1 MRFLRE
7 RRPRRELFAL
17 QALNHR
23 LETGRCAMDFGKSY
37 GVWAAVAGLFAVAL
51 FGIFADVS
59 SPPPVRR
66 VPASGVTP
74 VAADVV
80 RRVIGPIPEVIS
92 KPKSFRVDES
102 LSGIDRDHLAD
113 SAVTQVTATTDL
125 PRTQHVSFPA
135 APFTAIPATASAIAT
150 AAETAETA
158 EIRLMMQSY
167 LKAFNR
173 HDTAALASHWSDS
186 GESVDLDSGEKT
198 KGRDAVAG
206 VFATLF
212 EQDTNAMIDIDIES
226 IRPIRND
233 VAVIDGVSLL
243 SFDDATSAS
252 SRFSAVV
259 VRENGTWVLSSVR
272 ETAVSAPQAARRP
285 SAQLD
290 QLEWLV
296 GSWEDVSEGLV
307 ASTRCSWNAGRSF
320 LTRSHISAPEATSAS
335 TADGIPALLPADG
348 SAREISEI
356 IGWDPDRQQIRS
368 WVFTSDGRFAEGFWS
383 RTGDAWEVR
392 YEGRGADEG
401 TACTFTIDR
410 PGPDEIVIRCEPST
424 LTEILPP
431 ATDFV
436 RTAYLGG

>member
-1 MRFLRE
+1 
-7 RRPRRELFAL
+7 
-17 QALNHR
+17 
-23 LETGRCAMDFGKSY
+23 MDFQKSY
-37 GVWAAVAGLFAVAL
+37 GMWAAVAGLFVVAAI
-51 FGIFADVS
+51 GIFADVS
-59 SPPPVRR
+59 SPPSVR
-66 VPASGVTP
+66 PSPPSGVTP

-80 RRVIGPIPEVIS
+80 RHAIGPIPEVIS

-102 LSGIDRDHLAD
+102 LAGIDHGHRAD
-113 SAVTQVTATTDL
+113 PAVTQVMATTDL

-135 APFTAIPATASAIAT
+135 APFTAIPATGAADVSASE
-150 AAETAETA
+150 AAETM
-158 EIRLMMQSY
+158 EIRRMMQSY

-173 HDTAALASHWSDS
+173 HDTAALAAHWSDS
-186 GESVDLDSGEKT
+186 GESIDLDSGEKT
-198 KGRDAVAG
+198 TGRDAVAG

-212 EQDTNAMIDIDIES
+212 EQDTSAAIDIDIES
-226 IRPIRND
+226 IRPIRDD
-233 VAVIDGVSLL
+233 VAVVDGVSLL
-243 SFDDATSAS
+243 SFDDATIAS

-259 VRENGTWVLSSVR
+259 VREAGTWVLSSVR
-272 ETAVSAPQAARRP
+272 ETAASAPQAIRRP

-296 GSWEDVSEGLV
+296 GSWEDVSEELV
-307 ASTRCSWNAGRSF
+307 ATTRCSWNAGRSF
-320 LTRSHISAPEATSAS
+320 LTRSHISAPEATSSS

-356 IGWDPDRQQIRS
+356 IGWDPDRRQIRS
-368 WVFTSDGRFAEGFWS
+368 WVFTSDGRFAEGVWN
-383 RTGDAWEVR
+383 RTGDSWEVR

-401 TACTFTIDR
+401 TACTFTISR
-410 PGPDEIVIRCEPST
+410 PGPDEIVIRCEPSS

>member
-1 MRFLRE
+1 
-7 RRPRRELFAL
+7 
-17 QALNHR
+17 
-23 LETGRCAMDFGKSY
+23 MDFQKSY
-37 GVWAAVAGLFAVAL
+37 GMWAAVAGLFVVAAI
-51 FGIFADVS
+51 GIFADVS
-59 SPPPVRR
+59 SPPPVQ
-66 VPASGVTP
+66 PSPPSGVTP

-80 RRVIGPIPEVIS
+80 RHAIGPIPEVIS

-102 LSGIDRDHLAD
+102 LAGIDRGHRAD
-113 SAVTQVTATTDL
+113 PAVTQVMATTDL

-135 APFTAIPATASAIAT
+135 APFTAIPATGAADVSASE
-150 AAETAETA
+150 AAETM
-158 EIRLMMQSY
+158 EIRRMMQSY

-173 HDTAALASHWSDS
+173 HDTAALAAHWSDS
-186 GESVDLDSGEKT
+186 GESIDLDSGEKT
-198 KGRDAVAG
+198 TGRDAVAG

-212 EQDTNAMIDIDIES
+212 EQDTSAAIDIDIES
-226 IRPIRND
+226 IRPIRDD
-233 VAVIDGVSLL
+233 VAVVDGVSLL

-259 VRENGTWVLSSVR
+259 VREAGTWVLSSVR
-272 ETAVSAPQAARRP
+272 ETAVSAPQAIRRP

-296 GSWEDVSEGLV
+296 GSWEDVSEELV
-307 ASTRCSWNAGRSF
+307 ATTRCSWNAGRSF
-320 LTRSHISAPEATSAS
+320 LTRSHISAPEATSSS

-356 IGWDPDRQQIRS
+356 IGWDPDRRQIRS
-368 WVFTSDGRFAEGFWS
+368 WVFTSDGRFAEGVWS
-383 RTGDAWEVR
+383 RTSDSWEVR

-401 TACTFTIDR
+401 TACTFTISR
-410 PGPDEIVIRCEPST
+410 PGPDEIVIRCEPSS